1 MFLGVTNDMIRP
13 RLAYTAYRETDL
25 TFITCSTYKFVTNP
39 LRHIADVVENDSSY
53 QIIIC
58 ISRAPAAAAAAS
70 QGGTDQLKGN
80 VM

>member
-1 MFLGVTNDMIRP
+1 MFSGVTNDTVRP

-58 ISRAPAAAAAAS
+58 ISRAAAAAAAAS
-70 QGGTDQLKGN
+70 QEGTDQLKGN